1 MQRAGSGLRKKMKT
15 QITEAEMREM
25 VERLKVRNSDTTSE
39 HIIRMVRLNL
49 EYEGFEWSQDLERKV
64 KYCIN
69 INPN

>member
-1 MQRAGSGLRKKMKT
+1 MKT

-25 VERLKVRNSDTTSE
+25 VEGLKVRNSDTTSE
-39 HIIRMVRLNL
+39 HIIRMARLNL
-49 EYEGFEWSQDLERKV
+49 ECEGFGWSQDLERKV

>member
-1 MQRAGSGLRKKMKT
+1 MKT

-25 VERLKVRNSDTTSE
+25 VDELKVRNSGTSSE
-39 HIIRMVRLNL
+39 HIIRRVRLNL
-49 EYEGFEWSQDLERKV
+49 ECEGFGWSDALERKV

>member
-1 MQRAGSGLRKKMKT
+1 MKT

-25 VERLKVRNSDTTSE
+25 VEGLKVRNSDATSE
-39 HIIRMVRLNL
+39 HIIKMVRLNL
-49 EYEGFEWSQDLERKV
+49 ECEGFGWSQDLERKV